1 MQRTKEK
8 ILRAAYKEF
17 ESHGY
22 SQASTNKIVSEAGV
36 SKGTLF
42 NYFGSKENL
51 YHSSIEHAID
61 VTITET
67 NAFQYEK
74 PGFIERMYELMQLK
88 QAIQMRHPEL
98 TQFLSKAYLDK
109 TLPDNYHQQLDE
121 FRDKS
126 LNQLLEGVDVSNL
139 RDDLPK
145 DRMMDLI
152 RWTLDG
158 YAEQMKN
165 MWQMGL
171 IDLEKLEPYY
181 EDFEKHLDVMKKLYY
196 KE

>member
-1 MQRTKEK
+1 MQGTKDK
-8 ILRAAYKEF
+8 ILRAAYNEF

-22 SQASTNKIVSEAGV
+22 SLASTNKIVSEAGV

-67 NAFQYEK
+67 NAFQYENT
-74 PGFIERMYELMQLK
+74 GFIERMYELMQLK

-98 TQFLSKAYLDK
+98 THFLSKAYLDK
-109 TLPDNYHQQLDE
+109 TLPDHYHQQLDE
-121 FRDKS
+121 FREKS

-171 IDLEKLEPYY
+171 IDLENLEPYY
-181 EDFEKHLDVMKKLYY
+181 EDFENHLEVMKKLYY

>member
-1 MQRTKEK
+1 MQETKEK

-17 ESHGY
+17 EAHGY
-22 SQASTNKIVSEAGV
+22 SQASTNKIVREAGV

-42 NYFGSKENL
+42 NYFGSKEKL
-51 YHSSIEHAID
+51 YHSSIEHAIHI
-61 VTITET
+61 TITET
-67 NAFQYEK
+67 NEFLYQK
-74 PGFIERMYELMQLK
+74 TGFIERMYELMQLK
-88 QAIQMRHPEL
+88 QAFQMRHPEL
-98 TQFLSKAYLDK
+98 TQFLSNAYLDK
-109 TLPDNYHQQLDE
+109 TLPDKYRQQLDE
-121 FRDKS
+121 FRDNS
-126 LNQLLEGVDVSNL
+126 INQLLEGVDVSNL

-171 IDLEKLEPYY
+171 IDLEHLEPYY

>member
-1 MQRTKEK
+1 
-8 ILRAAYKEF
+8 
-17 ESHGY
+17 
-22 SQASTNKIVSEAGV
+22 
-36 SKGTLF
+36 
-42 NYFGSKENL
+42 
-51 YHSSIEHAID
+51 
-61 VTITET
+61 
-67 NAFQYEK
+67 
-74 PGFIERMYELMQLK
+74 MYELMQLK
-88 QAIQMRHPEL
+88 QAFQMRHPEL

-109 TLPDNYHQQLDE
+109 TLPEKYRQQLDE
-121 FRDKS
+121 FRDNS
-126 LNQLLEGVDVSNL
+126 INQLLEGVDVSNL

-171 IDLEKLEPYY
+171 IDLENLEPYY